1 MTTKKEH
8 PRKGRKEKEMEEN
21 KSTEM
26 TVEQPNPEPTQPEV
40 EPKSEEK
47 ETKHTEEDIQRLMT
61 ELAKAK
67 RERDKSSSEAAEY
80 KKKWRESLSEVEA
93 ANMEKAEKEAAREE
107 EFNRLKRE
115 NEINRLEKTY
125 LAMGWTTDEASRM
138 AVAEAD
144 NDFDSKMRV
153 LSEAQERQK
162 KEMEKTI
169 LASYGNVN
177 VGATGSTSYTVEQFG
192 KMSIAE
198 RSKLY
203 SENREEYNRLVEAT
217 KK

>member
-1 MTTKKEH
+1 
-8 PRKGRKEKEMEEN
+8 MEEN
-21 KSTEM
+21 KSTE
-26 TVEQPNPEPTQPEV
+26 TTVETNQEVKPEAEQATPVEQPEA
-40 EPKSEEK
+40 
-47 ETKHTEEDIQRLMT
+47 KHTEEDVQKLML

-67 RERDKSSSEAAEY
+67 RERDKASTEAREY
-80 KKKWRESLSEVEA
+80 KDKWKASLSEVEA

-107 EFNRLKRE
+107 EFNKLKRE
-115 NEINRLEKTY
+115 NSINRLEKTY
-125 LAMGWTTDEASRM
+125 LAMGWTTDEAERM
-138 AVAEAD
+138 ATAETD
-144 NDFDSKMRV
+144 NDFDTKLKVMAEV
-153 LSEAQERQK
+153 DERKK

>member
-1 MTTKKEH
+1 
-8 PRKGRKEKEMEEN
+8 MEEN
-21 KSTEM
+21 KSTESVA
-26 TVEQPNPEPTQPEV
+26 TEAEKTEAQAEKVAE
-40 EPKSEEK
+40 KSA
-47 ETKHTEEDIQRLMT
+47 ETSAAQSEAKHTEEDVQRLMT

-67 RERDKSSSEAAEY
+67 RERDKISSEAAEY

-107 EFNRLKRE
+107 EFNKLKRE
-115 NEINRLEKTY
+115 NSINRLEKTY
-125 LAMGWTTDEASRM
+125 LAMGWTPDEAQRM
-138 AVAEAD
+138 ATAETD
-144 NDFDSKMRV
+144 NDFDTKLKVMAEV
-153 LSEAQERQK
+153 DERKK

>member
-1 MTTKKEH
+1 
-8 PRKGRKEKEMEEN
+8 MEEN
-21 KSTEM
+21 KSTE
-26 TVEQPNPEPTQPEV
+26 TVVEAEKTEAQVAEKPAEKPAEQP
-40 EPKSEEK
+40 
-47 ETKHTEEDIQRLMT
+47 ETKHTEEDVQKLMV

-67 RERDKSSSEAAEY
+67 RERDKASTEAREY
-80 KKKWRESLSEVEA
+80 KDKWKASLSEVEA

-125 LAMGWTTDEASRM
+125 LAMGWTPDEASRM

-153 LSEAQERQK
+153 LSETQERQK

-192 KMSIAE
+192 KMSISE

>member
-1 MTTKKEH
+1 
-8 PRKGRKEKEMEEN
+8 MEEN
-21 KSTEM
+21 KSTE
-26 TVEQPNPEPTQPEV
+26 TVVEAEKTEAQVAEKPAEKPAEQP
-40 EPKSEEK
+40 
-47 ETKHTEEDIQRLMT
+47 ETKHTEEDVQKLMV

-67 RERDKSSSEAAEY
+67 RERDKASTEAREY
-80 KKKWRESLSEVEA
+80 KDKWKASLSEVEA

-107 EFNRLKRE
+107 EFNKLKRE
-115 NEINRLEKTY
+115 NSINRLEKTY
-125 LAMGWTTDEASRM
+125 LAMGWTPDEAQRM
-138 AVAEAD
+138 ATAETD
-144 NDFDSKMRV
+144 NDFDTKLKVMAEV
-153 LSEAQERQK
+153 DERKK

-192 KMSIAE
+192 KMSISE

-203 SENREEYNRLVEAT
+203 SENREEYNRLVEAS

>member
-1 MTTKKEH
+1 
-8 PRKGRKEKEMEEN
+8 MEEN
-21 KSTEM
+21 KSTENVATEAEKTEAQAKKSM
-26 TVEQPNPEPTQPEV
+26 EKSAEAPATQP
-40 EPKSEEK
+40 
-47 ETKHTEEDIQRLMT
+47 ETKHTEEDVQRLMT

-67 RERDKSSSEAAEY
+67 RERDKISSEAAEY

-138 AVAEAD
+138 AVAEVD